1 MSAGLSAGLSAAK
14 PERIDLPISG
24 MSCAACARA
33 IEKRLA
39 ATAGV
44 GSAQVNFATSTA
56 TVEFDPAYT
65 AVRNLVGAIEELGY
79 GVLQPAEGE
88 DVEERTREQEYGEL
102 KRRLWLAASFAVPV
116 VVLGMWPG
124 FMRVA
129 AMTWIQLVLTVP
141 VVFYAGAPFYKGA
154 WNSLRHR
161 SANMNTLIAL
171 GTGSAFLYSLAVTV
185 RGGHEVYY
193 EAAAV
198 IVTLILSGRLLEA
211 RARGKASEAIRH
223 LRELQPKTARVVRDG
238 VDREIPIEQVRVGDL
253 VVVRPGEKV
262 PVDGSVR
269 EGDSAVDESML
280 TGESLPVDKKPGD
293 AVYGG
298 TINRSGSLRFEARK
312 VGPATTLRQ
321 IIELVRQAQGSR
333 APVARLADVVSG
345 YFTVGVLVIATV
357 TFFVWLAFAPLSFA
371 LVNFVAVLIIAC
383 PCALGLATP
392 TAIMV
397 GTGRG
402 AESGILIKG
411 GEALEAA
418 YHIDTVIL
426 DKTGTI
432 TTGQPRVTDVI
443 AMNGYSEAEVM
454 RLAASAERYSEHPL
468 GRTIS
473 EHAQT
478 LAIALGDS
486 IGFRALAGHGVEARV
501 DGHEVTV
508 GKISGSQR
516 SPEMERLAG
525 EGKTAVSVM
534 VDGQFAGAI
543 GIADT
548 LRPEAAAAVRR
559 LDDMGVEVWMI
570 TGDNRRSA
578 EHAARQ
584 AGIRLVLAEVLP
596 DGKVAE
602 VRRLQAGG
610 KKVAMVGDGINDAPA
625 LAQADVGIA
634 IGTGTDIA
642 KEAASITLM
651 RGDLNGVPAALEL
664 ARQTMRVIRQNLFLA
679 FAYNTI
685 GIPIAAGVLYPFTGW
700 LLSPVLASA
709 AMALSSLTVVTNS
722 LRLRRADG
730 TALPE

>member
-1 MSAGLSAGLSAAK
+1 MNATLSAGSAG
-14 PERIDLPISG
+14 RVDLPVSG

-33 IEKRLA
+33 IENQLA

-44 GSAQVNFATSTA
+44 SSAHVNFATSTA
-56 TVEFDPAYT
+56 TVEFDPARA
-65 AVRNLVGAIEELGY
+65 AVRNLVDAIEGLGY
-79 GVLQPAEGE
+79 GVPQPVAGE
-88 DVEERTREQEYGEL
+88 DVEEQAREREYAAL
-102 KRRLWLAASFAVPV
+102 QRRLRLAAAFAVPV

-124 FMRVA
+124 LMHLA
-129 AMTWIQLVLTVP
+129 AMSWIQLALTAP

-154 WNSLRHR
+154 WTALRHR

-171 GTGSAFLYSLAVTV
+171 GTGAAFLYSLAVTLS
-185 RGGHEVYY
+185 GGHAVYY

-198 IVTLILSGRLLEA
+198 IVTLILLGQVLEA

-223 LRELQPKTARVVRDG
+223 LRELQPKTARVLRDG
-238 VDREIPIEQVRVGDL
+238 AERDIPIEQVLVGDV
-253 VVVRPGEKV
+253 VVVRPGEKI
-262 PVDGSVR
+262 PVDGAVR

-280 TGESLPVDKKPGD
+280 SGESMPVDKKPGD

-312 VGPATTLRQ
+312 VGRATVLQ
-321 IIELVRQAQGSR
+321 QMIELVRQAQGSR

-345 YFTVGVLVIATV
+345 YFTVGVLAIATV
-357 TFFVWLAFAPLSFA
+357 TFLVWLALGLSGRAPLSFA

-397 GTGRG
+397 ATGRG
-402 AESGILIKG
+402 AQRGILIKG

-418 YHIDTVIL
+418 YRVDTVIL

-432 TTGQPRVTDVI
+432 TSGQPRVTDVI
-443 AMNGYSEAEVM
+443 PVNGHSEAEVL

-468 GRTIS
+468 GRAIIA
-473 EHAQT
+473 HAQA
-478 LAIALGDS
+478 LAIALEEPS
-486 IGFRALAGHGVEARV
+486 GFRALAGQGVEARV
-501 DGHEVTV
+501 DGHAVTV
-508 GKISGSQR
+508 GSFTGPR
-516 SPEMERLAG
+516 ELPEMERLVAA
-525 EGKTAVSVM
+525 GKTAVTVCA
-534 VDGQFAGAI
+534 DGRPVGAI

-548 LRPEAAAAVRR
+548 VKPEAAAAVRR
-559 LDDMGVEVWMI
+559 LHAMGIEVWMI
-570 TGDNRRSA
+570 TGDNRRTA
-578 EHAARQ
+578 ENVARQ
-584 AGIRLVLAEVLP
+584 VGIQRVLAEVRP

-602 VRRLQAGG
+602 VRKLQAAG

-651 RGDLNGVPAALEL
+651 RGDLNGVAGALDL
-664 ARQTMRVIRQNLFLA
+664 ARRTMRVIRQNLFWA

-685 GIPIAAGVLYPFTGW
+685 GIPIAAGVLYPVTGW

-709 AMALSSLTVVTNS
+709 AMALSSVTVVTNS
-722 LRLRRADG
+722 LRLKRA
-730 TALPE
+730 